1 MTTESQDFISVG
13 GSFFKI
19 PSSSNLRWLIM
30 FYALPR
36 ELVEKRPA
44 FLSIPRK
51 VREVVHN
58 ENGCGWSIPTCS
70 SNWSGTAMRGSAGSF
85 QGACTARRLYACSR
99 FFLSVL
105 RQLSALAVCL
115 HNGRT
120 YQGETRQNAGILLSA
135 TVFYGERLR
144 SAVAA
149 L

>member
-1 MTTESQDFISVG
+1 MTTESQDFIPVG

-44 FLSIPRK
+44 FLSMPRK
-51 VREVVHN
+51 VREVIHN
-58 ENGCGWSIPTCS
+58 DADGQFRHVPRIGLGLLCVGQL
-70 SNWSGTAMRGSAGSF
+70 AVF

-120 YQGETRQNAGILLSA
+120 YQRETRQNAGILLSA

-144 SAVAA
+144 SAVDA

>member
-1 MTTESQDFISVG
+1 MG
-13 GSFFKI
+13 GSLFKI

-30 FYALPR
+30 FYALPH

-44 FLSIPRK
+44 FLSMPRK
-51 VREVVHN
+51 VRGVVHSEKWMQLVN
-58 ENGCGWSIPTCS
+58 SDMFLELVWDCYAWVSWQFFKVPAPHGGYMPVP
-70 SNWSGTAMRGSAGSF
+70 GS
-85 QGACTARRLYACSR
+85 
-99 FFLSVL
+99 FLSVL

-120 YQGETRQNAGILLSA
+120 YPGETRQNAGILLSA

-144 SAVAA
+144 SAVDA